1 MSLVPKDQNLGWLVC
16 IRLSSLGLTEPWN
29 VVGMISYGI
38 SLPGMH
44 QFFLLLLDGAVP
56 QSKETEG
63 LSWGDSIKEA

>member
-16 IRLSSLGLTEPWN
+16 IRLSLDLAEPWN

-38 SLPGMH
+38 SLRGMH

-56 QSKETEG
+56 QSKEMEG